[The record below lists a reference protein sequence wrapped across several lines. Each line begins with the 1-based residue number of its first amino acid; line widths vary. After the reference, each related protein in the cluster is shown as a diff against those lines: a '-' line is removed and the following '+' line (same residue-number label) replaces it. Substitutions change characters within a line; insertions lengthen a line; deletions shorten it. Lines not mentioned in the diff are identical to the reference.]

1 MKKIWKN
8 NTFWEIIGYTTLALC
23 IVGQITVGYIYLV
36 AEIMYLVGNLL
47 SVVRNFAL
55 HLPLSNKVRDIVF
68 TGITIGLIIIYVV
81 R

>member
-36 AEIMYLVGNLL
+36 AEIMYLVGNIL
-47 SVVRNFAL
+47 SVIRNFAL